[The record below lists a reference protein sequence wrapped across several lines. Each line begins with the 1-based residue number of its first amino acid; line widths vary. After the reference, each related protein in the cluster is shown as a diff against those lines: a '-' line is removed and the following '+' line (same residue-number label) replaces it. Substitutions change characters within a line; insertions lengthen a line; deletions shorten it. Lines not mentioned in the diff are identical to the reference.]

1 MTTSTWRDYV
11 ADHLPDP
18 DGQPL
23 FNNPTAITTAALLY
37 DLANSHGMTIPRSAL
52 PQRWAQQFLD
62 RNHTSPL
69 PDHTISTPTTR
80 QIKTS
85 LTALNNLGAI
95 HHDRRHITDHLMSAR
110 SQALT
115 RCDRIRANK
124 CRSHRLSS
132 RQTQPPIRSTP
143 QLSDAKERIRYSSPP
158 QEHPII

>member
-1 MTTSTWRDYV
+1 M
-11 ADHLPDP
+11 
-18 DGQPL
+18 
-23 FNNPTAITTAALLY
+23 FINPTTTITTAALLY

-95 HHDRRHITDHLMSAR
+95 HHDRRHITITDHLILG
-110 SQALT
+110 Q
-115 RCDRIRANK
+115 IANLNTL
-124 CRSHRLSS
+124 RPD
-132 RQTQPPIRSTP
+132 TG
-143 QLSDAKERIRYSSPP
+143 E
-158 QEHPII
+158 